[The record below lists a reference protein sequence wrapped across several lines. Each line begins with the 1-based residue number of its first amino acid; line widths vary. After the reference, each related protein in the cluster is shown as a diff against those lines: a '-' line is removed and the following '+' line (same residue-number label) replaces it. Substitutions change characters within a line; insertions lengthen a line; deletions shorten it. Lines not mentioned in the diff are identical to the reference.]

1 MGWPGEVAFLLA
13 LFVLLGTLHGTRA
26 QYEDY
31 GLEDFDEF
39 DDDLFDYDDA
49 YGGEEADLEEE
60 FADDSRDTETDV
72 DRDDWGSPPTAGAVE
87 LNQEFTPDC
96 NNENCWI
103 RVDWEPPPR
112 DTWMSCLLGYRV
124 GFRKHGDDW
133 TWMNAEVFSLDASPY
148 IDLRS
153 EDLFFFEE
161 AEGTNHSLTIRNLE
175 FETTYEVII
184 EVFNPS
190 GRTPREHWNVVTTP
204 PEPCREASVPHPD
217 KFGESSENSLS
228 VHLDGWQDANCPTV
242 FFTLE
247 QRERGKEEW
256 SSVSRSAKP
265 GSDILISNL
274 SPATWYQIKVT
285 GEAQGSSSEPSHTS
299 LEFEIATLATDG
311 SGFSGCVIE
320 KNVKYSGSNLS
331 SKRGINQETCALLC
345 FKKPSCTH
353 WTHNPTYQ
361 GGKCW
366 LKTSS
371 RGRTKSTKGSTSGQ
385 KACGARG
392 FSLPEVTKAAATA
405 VAECQSPWTSVDI
418 PGHPSGCYLFHGV
431 KSSWYDSKRECKQS
445 GGHLV
450 EIGSR
455 EEQEA
460 LIGELERQGL
470 MGYDAPVYG
479 IWIGL
484 TDIFHDG
491 TWVWDHRGQPLNF
504 SAWASGEPNN
514 ERGVQHCVAMNIR
527 REHGKWDDVG
537 CEYEGNNGEFDSN
550 GHICEADT
558 GSTSMT
564 YTKEYER
571 KWENE
576 NGKTSHMK
584 VLMVHDEEEC
594 EKECTATVPCI
605 AFTFIPGMEICAL
618 KAPKDAVTLVPGGL
632 TISGRLD
639 GERPSVRGKELDSTI
654 CLSCLPEC
662 NVEEGTK
669 YSGYNVY
676 PLGAETQEECA
687 AACLREPEC
696 HFWTHNPNV
705 GRCWLKKS
713 DLGKG
718 PSSKGSN
725 SGQKSCGVTE
735 DDILSG
741 LILEDG
747 CDCTSQTEACS
758 IEKNTKYSGHNL
770 YTTKG
775 IKVGN
780 MAGCASLCFDDSK
793 CKFWTYNPR
802 VKKCWMKTSDQGRS
816 PSTEGSISGQKACG
830 AQGVLPEEPESL
842 PTSGEMASPN
852 FPSDYPN
859 DLHERKTIEV
869 AKGNVIN
876 IHFTYYELERPDQVD
891 YLEITDGDGS
901 LLGHFGAAHYVDN
914 SEGGR
919 RKGIKI
925 PDLTSVTETVHV
937 LFHTDDS
944 VTRSGWRLEWS
955 SAPAE
960 GEQPTSGALTSP
972 NHPEHYQNNL
982 DVVQKIQ
989 VPEGNTIW
997 MRFDFDFEIER
1008 NADWVEVTDKDG
1020 RILWESLDDNFW
1032 EMGWEQQFESN
1043 TNSVEVHFH
1052 TDGSVTA
1059 KGWRLKWGMVGE
1071 EEIMPKS
1078 GVLTSPNYPNSY
1090 PNDHH
1095 STQTVEVEEGKVIR
1109 YRWTSFHTEG
1119 QLRTSGIPYDYVE
1132 IVDEDGTSLMTKTAG
1147 SSLPSPGTSNTNIM
1161 HVDFHTDGSST
1172 RSGWRLE
1179 WSEV

>member
-311 SGFSGCVIE
+311 SGFSGCTIE
-320 KNVKYSGSNLS
+320 NNVKYSGSNLE

-450 EIGSR
+450 EIDSL

-479 IWIGL
+479 FWIGL

-527 REHGKWDDVG
+527 RERGNWDDVG
-537 CEYEGNNGEFDSN
+537 GEYEGNNGEFDSN

-594 EKECTATVPCI
+594 EKECTATAPCI

-618 KAPKDAVTLVPGGL
+618 KAPKDAVTLAPAGVEM
-632 TISGRLD
+632 ISGKLD
-639 GERPSVRGKELDSTI
+639 GERPSTHGKELDSTI
-654 CLSCLPEC
+654 CLPCLPEC
-662 NVEEGTK
+662 NVYPNTK
-669 YSGYNVY
+669 YSGHNLY
-676 PLGAETQEECA
+676 PLGAETQEEGA

-713 DLGKG
+713 DLVRS

-741 LILEDG
+741 RVIEDG
-747 CDCTSQTEACS
+747 CDCALATTEACS
-758 IEKNTKYSGHNL
+758 IEENTKYSGHNL
-770 YTTKG
+770 YTTRG

-780 MAGCASLCFDDSK
+780 MAGCASLCFEDSK
-793 CKFWTYNPR
+793 CKFWTYNPG
-802 VKKCWMKTSDQGRS
+802 VSKCWMKTSDQGKS
-816 PSTEGSISGQKACG
+816 PSTKGSISGQKACG
-830 AQGVLPEEPESL
+830 AQGVLPEEPESF
-842 PTSGEMASPN
+842 PTSGEMTSPN
-852 FPSDYPN
+852 FPSNYPN

-876 IHFTYYELERPDQVD
+876 IHFTDYELESPDQVD

-919 RKGIKI
+919 RKGIEI

-955 SAPAE
+955 SSPAE
-960 GEQPTSGALTSP
+960 EEQPTSGVLTSP
-972 NHPEHYQNNL
+972 GYPEHYQNNL

-1008 NADWVEVTDKDG
+1008 NVDWVEVTDKDG
-1020 RILWESLDDNFW
+1020 SILWESRNDDYY
-1032 EMGWEQQFESN
+1032 EMGMEQRFESN
-1043 TNSVEVHFH
+1043 TNSVEVLFH

-1059 KGWRLKWGMVGE
+1059 TGWRLRWGMVGYE
-1071 EEIMPKS
+1071 DSMPKS
-1078 GVLTSPNYPNSY
+1078 GVLTSPNYPQHY
-1090 PNDHH
+1090 PNDHD
-1095 STQTVEVEEGKVIR
+1095 STQTIEVAEGKTIR
-1109 YRWTSFHTEG
+1109 YVWKDFRVEG
-1119 QLRTSGIPYDYVE
+1119 GSCSYDWVE
-1132 IVDEDGTSLMTKTAG
+1132 IVDEDGYPLMSKECG
-1147 SSLPSPGTSNTNIM
+1147 SSLPSSGSSNNHM
-1161 HVDFHTDGSST
+1161 MRVKFHTDGDTT
-1172 RSGWRLE
+1172 RTGWRLE
-1179 WSEV
+1179 WNEE